1 MSLVDS
7 ADGVRAVVEVKVAA
21 SCPRCASGKGCGAG
35 IFTAS
40 GSAAQPVEA
49 SVRKGLDLSEGDVVE
64 ISLAPDNLL
73 QAEISIGAQQGVGA
87 SGKEYIAIVVNDGG
101 IGAAI
106 IVYGLPMLGAIAG
119 ATLAYAFSLR
129 DAVAAMAALIGMAAG
144 LVVSRWRVRQT
155 SCLRNFVPVVER
167 RVPDSGAGLQ

>member
-21 SCPRCASGKGCGAG
+21 TCPRCASGKGCGAG

-49 SVRKGLDLSEGDVVE
+49 SVREGLILSEGDVVE

-73 QAEISIGAQQGVGA
+73 Q
-87 SGKEYIAIVVNDGG
+87 
-101 IGAAI
+101 AAI

-119 ATLAYAFSLR
+119 ATLAYALSLR
-129 DAVAAMAALIGMAAG
+129 DSVAVMAALIGMAAG

>member
-40 GSAAQPVEA
+40 GGSAQPVEA
-49 SVRKGLDLSEGDVVE
+49 SVRSGLSLSEGDVVE

-73 QAEISIGAQQGVGA
+73 QA
-87 SGKEYIAIVVNDGG
+87 
-101 IGAAI
+101 AI

-119 ATLAYAFSLR
+119 AALAYGFSFQ
-129 DAVAAMAALIGMAAG
+129 DVAAAIAALIGMAAG

-155 SCLRNFVPVVER
+155 SCLRKFVPVVER
-167 RVPDSGAGLQ
+167 RVAGSGAGLP

>member
-7 ADGVRAVVEVKVAA
+7 ADGVRAVVEVKVEA

-49 SVRKGLDLSEGDVVE
+49 SVREGLNLSEGDVVE

-73 QAEISIGAQQGVGA
+73 QA
-87 SGKEYIAIVVNDGG
+87 
-101 IGAAI
+101 AI

-119 ATLAYAFSLR
+119 ATMAYTFSLR
-129 DAVAAMAALIGMAAG
+129 DSAAAMAALIGMAAG
-144 LVVSRWRVRQT
+144 LVASRWRVRQT

-167 RVPDSGAGLQ
+167 RVSDSGAGLQ

>member
-73 QAEISIGAQQGVGA
+73 QA
-87 SGKEYIAIVVNDGG
+87 
-101 IGAAI
+101 AI

>member
-1 MSLVDS
+1 MENPSGRVVSLVDS

-73 QAEISIGAQQGVGA
+73 Q
-87 SGKEYIAIVVNDGG
+87 
-101 IGAAI
+101 AAI

>member
-1 MSLVDS
+1 VSLVDS

-40 GSAAQPVEA
+40 GNAAQPVEA
-49 SVRKGLDLSEGDVVE
+49 SVREGLILSEGDVVE

-73 QAEISIGAQQGVGA
+73 QA
-87 SGKEYIAIVVNDGG
+87 
-101 IGAAI
+101 AI

-119 ATLAYAFSLR
+119 AVLAYAFSLR
-129 DAVAAMAALIGMAAG
+129 DSAAAISALIGMAAG

>member
-35 IFTAS
+35 IFTVS
-40 GSAAQPVEA
+40 SSAAQPVEA

-73 QAEISIGAQQGVGA
+73 Q
-87 SGKEYIAIVVNDGG
+87 
-101 IGAAI
+101 AAI

>member
-7 ADGVRAVVEVKVAA
+7 ADGVRAVVAVKVAA

-35 IFTAS
+35 IFAAS
-40 GSAAQPVEA
+40 GNAAQPVEA

-73 QAEISIGAQQGVGA
+73 QA
-87 SGKEYIAIVVNDGG
+87 
-101 IGAAI
+101 AI

-119 ATLAYAFSLR
+119 ATLAYALSLR
-129 DAVAAMAALIGMAAG
+129 DSVAAMAALTGMAAG

-155 SCLRNFVPVVER
+155 SCLRNFVPVVKR
-167 RVPDSGAGLQ
+167 RVPESGAGLE

>member
-40 GSAAQPVEA
+40 GNEAQPVEA
-49 SVRKGLDLSEGDVVE
+49 SVREGLDISEGDVVE

-73 QAEISIGAQQGVGA
+73 Q
-87 SGKEYIAIVVNDGG
+87 
-101 IGAAI
+101 AAI

-129 DAVAAMAALIGMAAG
+129 DSAAAIAALTGMAGG
-144 LVVSRWRVRQT
+144 LLASRWRVRQT

-167 RVPDSGAGLQ
+167 RVPDPGAGLQ

>member
-1 MSLVDS
+1 MSLADS
-7 ADGVRAVVEVKVAA
+7 TDGVRAVVEVKVAA

-35 IFTAS
+35 IFAAN
-40 GSAAQPVEA
+40 GGAAQPVEA
-49 SVRKGLDLSEGDVVE
+49 SVREGLNLSEGDVVE

-73 QAEISIGAQQGVGA
+73 Q
-87 SGKEYIAIVVNDGG
+87 
-101 IGAAI
+101 AAI

-129 DAVAAMAALIGMAAG
+129 DSVAAMAALIGMAAG

-167 RVPDSGAGLQ
+167 RVPDSGTGLQ